1 MEGASLKSLRSEEEV
16 EEREKL
22 GWRVGQFFFSKPPN
36 ISCARSPNKKGTDV
50 KIAQHAHRVS

>member
-22 GWRVGQFFFSKPPN
+22 GWRVGQFFFRSHP
-36 ISCARSPNKKGTDV
+36 ISLARALQIKKG
-50 KIAQHAHRVS
+50 QM